1 MNWSKFFS
9 MGGYA
14 LYVWGSYGVTFV
26 LLGAE
31 VLMLLKRKR
40 DLKRRENP
48 QQFAARNSQLE
59 SSYQEIR

>member
-1 MNWSKFFS
+1 MHWNSWSEFFS

-31 VLMLLKRKR
+31 VLLLVSRKRK
-40 DLKRRENP
+40 
-48 QQFAARNSQLE
+48 
-59 SSYQEIR
+59 SSPSTRPE